1 MNNINSTTKMGVNS
15 DIPLQLFQP
24 MNIII
29 FLSFFS
35 PIILATSITSLSFIF
50 QNFKGLIYLGFLI
63 GCCVV
68 RNYIYMIKP
77 GETPVLKDKT
87 ICTSIQYSKYG
98 NPTFSAFVFAF
109 TITYLCIPMFLNDN
123 ANLWIFS
130 VLLCYMFI
138 DIYIKVYKKC
148 VIYTSDVFLNICA
161 GLFCGYLIIS
171 LMNWGGSSK
180 FLFFNDIASN
190 KEVCTQPSTQ
200 TFKCKVY
207 KDGEL
212 VGSI

>member
-1 MNNINSTTKMGVNS
+1 METS
-15 DIPLQLFQP
+15 DPKNKPLKIFQP
-24 MNIII
+24 FNI
-29 FLSFFS
+29 LVSMTFFS
-35 PIILATSITSLSFIF
+35 PLIVAIIITCLSFIF
-50 QNFKGLIYLGFLI
+50 QNFKGLIYLGYLI
-63 GCCVV
+63 AFCLIREGIYYANGGAQVV
-68 RNYIYMIKP
+68 DD
-77 GETPVLKDKT
+77 GT
-87 ICTSIQYSKYG
+87 ICTAVQYSKYG
-98 NPTFSAFVFAF
+98 NSSFSSFVFAF
-109 TITYLCIPMFLNDN
+109 TITYLCTPMFLNDN

-207 KDGEL
+207 KNGEL
-212 VGSI
+212 IGNI

>member
-1 MNNINSTTKMGVNS
+1 MEPS
-15 DIPLQLFQP
+15 DPKNKPLKFFQP
-24 MNIII
+24 FNI
-29 FLSFFS
+29 LVSMTFFS
-35 PIILATSITSLSFIF
+35 PLIVAIIITSLSFIF

-63 GCCVV
+63 AFCLV
-68 RNYIYMIKP
+68 REGIYYAN
-77 GETPVLKDKT
+77 GAEQLVDDGTL
-87 ICTSIQYSKYG
+87 CTAVQYSKYG
-98 NPTFSAFVFAF
+98 NNSFSSFVFAF
-109 TITYLCIPMFLNDN
+109 TITYLCIPMFLNGT

-148 VIYTSDVFLNICA
+148 IIYTSDVFLNICA

-171 LMNWGGSSK
+171 LMSWGGSNK
-180 FLFFNDIASN
+180 FLFFTSESSN